1 MKIYFV
7 YCWIIRWIHWI
18 FVLRDGITQ
27 DQSNHSFPPV
37 GTPVGRGDPK
47 LMTDPEC
54 VVDVFVFR
62 ADSTNSD

>member
-1 MKIYFV
+1 MKIDFV
-7 YCWIIRWIHWI
+7 YCWIHWI

-27 DQSNHSFPPV
+27 DQSNHSFP
-37 GTPVGRGDPK
+37 PVGRGDPK